1 LDKKKKYIY
10 IYIYITF
17 HAYLIYMISK
27 MLFLIHLNLF
37 GLKKLLLMFDL
48 VTNIVVTFD
57 LLPQFDVSSK
67 KN

>member
-1 LDKKKKYIY
+1 
-10 IYIYITF
+10 
-17 HAYLIYMISK
+17 MISK

-67 KN
+67 KITLEIHCNFLNLKKKNKS